1 MRGGVNSITQTPTQS
16 INKSRMFAYF
26 LEIRLMSNLRKGSVI
41 MRKLFVI
48 FILSSLFVVPR
59 LSRAEEEE
67 NKKPFVT
74 LEEVV
79 VTATRDTREI
89 RKIPANIA
97 VITSEDIEKSG
108 ATSLVDVLEKVAG
121 IHFTTFSG
129 NPSQAEIDMRG
140 FGQNSHGRVL
150 ILLNGRR
157 LNRPDMASINWLQI
171 PINNVEKVE
180 VVSGANSVLYGDHA
194 VAGVVNIITKRGE
207 GKPKVSTSGIIG
219 EDALS
224 DVRVGLSGS
233 QERLSYAFSGEIQ
246 ETDGWRERTGFSSKG
261 AGFNIGYDLSDLL
274 SVSFGGSL
282 NEADYEMPGN
292 LTKAEMQ
299 VNRKQFQPAR
309 SARWTQAHD
318 NDDAMDNYYNFNLGL
333 EMISTDLGSFDVNFL
348 YGLKDLVSNM
358 DSFPSYRDTEIET
371 FGITPRYILS
381 KAIRGHEN
389 KLIIGLDYYSEI
401 LNLEIFTDKSRDT
414 TDSLTE
420 IKKGTVGYYINDE
433 FNILDKLILSAGA
446 RIEKATIKGKE
457 TDPITSIKSFDEE
470 KDHHGEAV
478 SAGLTYLIGKKSKV
492 FTKVATLYRYPFID
506 EQASYQGWGNAFNKD
521 LEAEE
526 GINYE
531 IGTEFYPTQNA
542 RLAITLFRIDMD
554 KEIAWNN
561 VTFSNENLDE
571 TRHQGLELSGSWK
584 FGQKA
589 IIYGNYT
596 YQEAKFTKGIY
607 NDKDIP
613 LVPNHKAFLGLELF
627 FPHGFSLV
635 PELRYTGEC
644 YLGDDKNNNGEKL
657 ASYSLVDILFR
668 YRPAHHKYKPL
679 AFVGVENIFDKDYS
693 TLGYEDW
700 LEDATYNT
708 YYPSS
713 GRIFK
718 AGLSLMF

>member
-1 MRGGVNSITQTPTQS
+1 
-16 INKSRMFAYF
+16 
-26 LEIRLMSNLRKGSVI
+26 
-41 MRKLFVI
+41 MRKLYVI
-48 FILSSLFVVPR
+48 SILLALFAMPG
-59 LSRAEEEE
+59 LSKAKEEEG
-67 NKKPFVT
+67 KKPLVT

-89 RKIPANIA
+89 RKIPANIT

-150 ILLNGRR
+150 TLLDGRR

-171 PINNVEKVE
+171 PINNVEKIE
-180 VVSGANSVLYGDHA
+180 VVSGANNVLYGDHA
-194 VAGVVNIITKRGE
+194 VAGVVNIITKRGDDE
-207 GKPKVSTSGIIG
+207 PEISTSGIIG
-219 EDALS
+219 EDALH

-233 QERLSYAFSGEIQ
+233 RDRLSYACSGEIQ
-246 ETDGWRERTGFSSKG
+246 ETNGWRERTGFFSKG
-261 AGFNIGYDLSDLL
+261 AGFNIGYDLSDFLNI
-274 SVSFGGSL
+274 SFGGSL
-282 NEADYEMPGN
+282 NEVDYEMPGN
-292 LTKAEMQ
+292 LTKSEMQ

-309 SARWTQAHD
+309 PARFTQAHD
-318 NDDAMDNYYNFNLGL
+318 NDDAVDNYYNLNVGV
-333 EMISTDLGSFDVNFL
+333 EMISVDHGNFNVNFL

-358 DSFPSYRDTEIET
+358 DSFPSYRDTEIKT
-371 FGITPRYILS
+371 FGITPRYILNDT
-381 KAIRGHEN
+381 IRGHKN
-389 KLIIGLDYYSEI
+389 KLIVGLDYYNEI

-414 TDSLTE
+414 TSSLTE
-420 IKKGTVGYYINDE
+420 ITKGSIGYYINDE
-433 FNILDKLILSAGA
+433 FNILDELILSAGA

-457 TDPITSIKSFDEE
+457 INPVTDIKSFDEE
-470 KDHHGEAV
+470 KDHSGEVV
-478 SAGLTYLIGKKSKV
+478 SAGLTYLIGKESKV
-492 FTKVATLYRYPFID
+492 FTKVSTLYRYPFID
-506 EQASYQGWGNAFNKD
+506 EQASYQGWGNAFNKN

-526 GINYE
+526 GKSYE
-531 IGTEFYPTQNA
+531 IGTEFYPIQKA
-542 RLAITLFRIDMD
+542 RFAITLFRIDME
-554 KEIAWNN
+554 KEIVWNN
-561 VTFSNENLDE
+561 ATSRNENLDE
-571 TRHQGLELSGSWK
+571 TRHQGLEFSGLYK
-584 FGQKA
+584 FGKKA

-627 FPHGFSLV
+627 FPYGFSLV

-657 ASYSLVDILFR
+657 ASYSLVDILLR

-679 AFVGVENIFDKDYS
+679 AFVGVENLFDKEYS

-700 LEDATYNT
+700 LEDTTYNT
-708 YYPSS
+708 YYPSP